1 MKTVILNE
9 NKDFYEVY
17 KGLRRSNITFR
28 LFAGR
33 CSSCKFWGNPT
44 YNNKEE
50 EIGRCSK
57 LSGIHR
63 KDVNSE
69 DVYPDIKNTG
79 IESVPICW
87 HDGSGFDYETKS
99 WFGCVHY
106 NAR

>member
-1 MKTVILNE
+1 MQTDS
-9 NKDFYEVY
+9 NKQDTPTDANNV
-17 KGLRRSNITFR
+17 L
-28 LFAGR
+28 ACR

>member
-1 MKTVILNE
+1 MQNE
-9 NKDFYEVY
+9 EIKVQNGTEA
-17 KGLRRSNITFR
+17 SNDGNNV
-28 LFAGR
+28 LAGR
-33 CSSCKFWGNPT
+33 CSSCKFWENPI

-79 IESVPICW
+79 IESTPICS
-87 HDGSGFDYETKS
+87 HDGNGFDYETKS

>member
-1 MKTVILNE
+1 MMRNSRKAMLDNAHKEMMERCSKV
-9 NKDFYEVY
+9 
-17 KGLRRSNITFR
+17 
-28 LFAGR
+28 GR